1 MRNICS
7 ILIITLLA
15 FGLMVNEASA
25 KRFGGGR
32 SFGTYR
38 SVKSFSSPYAK
49 QSPRGSSSASKW
61 GGVVGGLLMGG
72 LLASLFMNHGLAGG
86 LLSWL
91 LVGTVLFFIVSF
103 LRKRMQ
109 PGFQSAQ
116 HNSLRQ
122 DPFNAF
128 KPDFTLKNFSKPN
141 TPDGFQKEEF
151 LRDTK
156 VMFIRLQAAYDTKNL
171 TDLSEFTTPEVL
183 AEIKLQFHEREE
195 EENRTEVVTLDA
207 ELLDVSLDDNPSTAS
222 VRFTGLIK
230 EDSDEVAPLN
240 EIWHFQ
246 KSPDNSKWIVS
257 GVQQD
262 KPF

>member
-1 MRNICS
+1 MRNIVS
-7 ILIITLLA
+7 VLIITLLA

-49 QSPRGSSSASKW
+49 QPSKASSSASKW

-91 LVGTVLFFIVSF
+91 LVGTVLFVIIGF

-109 PGFQSAQ
+109 PGFQSA
-116 HNSLRQ
+116 HNFSGQ
-122 DPFNAF
+122 APFKTF
-128 KPDFTLKNFSKPN
+128 TPDFSFNSASGTVN
-141 TPDGFQKEEF
+141 TPAGFMSEEF
-151 LRDTK
+151 LRDAK

-171 TDLSEFTTPEVL
+171 PDLSEFTSPEVL
-183 AEIKLQFHEREE
+183 AEVKLQFQEREE
-195 EENRTEVVTLDA
+195 EFNQTEVVTLDA
-207 ELLDVSLDDNPSTAS
+207 ELLDVSLETSPFTAS

-230 EDSDEVAPLN
+230 ENSDTASSLN
-240 EIWHFQ
+240 EIWHFR

-262 KPF
+262 KPL